1 MRTIY
6 TMLRVPN
13 LLIIALTFLLLRYFV
28 FIPVYSA
35 YSISITPGMGNLH
48 YLLMITSTILIAA
61 AGYICNDYFDV
72 VTDNVNKPGKQYI
85 GIRITAGTALST
97 AILFSFFALVLG
109 IWLASLLQSWL
120 PALLLLIALAVAWWY
135 AIKLKKSYIWGNIAV
150 ASMLAG
156 TIVMAWVIEDQI
168 LQISGEP
175 FAIITGII
183 IAISIFAFLLHF
195 LREIVKDIEDV
206 EGDSLINCRSL
217 PIVRGIPVTK
227 TFLIILALITML
239 LLVIAQIYLVQ
250 FSRIIA
256 AVWLL
261 ICVEIPLLYFLKTI
275 ITAKVKADYHQLS
288 TLLKWIMLGG
298 MGSIIAGQ
306 F

>member
-1 MRTIY
+1 
-6 TMLRVPN
+6 MLRVPN

-35 YSISITPGMGNLH
+35 FSITPGMGSLQ
-48 YLLMITSTILIAA
+48 YLLMITATIFIAA
-61 AGYICNDYFDV
+61 AGYISNDYFDV

-85 GIRITAGTALST
+85 GIKITAGTALST
-97 AILFSFFALVLG
+97 AILFSFFASALG
-109 IWLASLLQSWL
+109 IWLASMMQSWL
-120 PALLLLIALAVAWWY
+120 PALLLQIALAVVWWY
-135 AIKLKKSYIWGNIAV
+135 AIKLKKSFLWGNIAV
-150 ASMLAG
+150 ASMSAG
-156 TIVMAWVIEDQI
+156 TIVMAWVIEDQF

-195 LREIVKDIEDV
+195 LREIVKDMEDM

-217 PIVRGIPVTK
+217 PIVKGIPVTK
-227 TFLIILALITML
+227 TILIILALITL
-239 LLVIAQIYLVQ
+239 LLLFIAQIYLVQ

-261 ICVEIPLLYFLKTI
+261 ICVEIPLLYFLKSL
-275 ITAKVKADYHQLS
+275 TAAKIKADYHQLS
-288 TLLKWIMLGG
+288 SLLKWIMLGG